1 MLTIKWDQSM
11 TTGID
16 TVDDQHK
23 QLIAWLN
30 NLLAVMSQGRGQTE
44 IQRLLDDLGGY
55 AATHF
60 GHEEDCML
68 RYKCPAAQANA
79 KAHSEFLQVFGGF
92 KAEFER
98 DGATAHLLVRVQG
111 ELMRWLIVHIK
122 GTDAQLYPCVKGLGK
137 LT

>member
-1 MLTIKWDQSM
+1 MIKWEQSM

-16 TVDDQHK
+16 SVDDQHK

-30 NLLAVMSQGRGQTE
+30 DLLAVMSQGRGRAE

-60 GHEEDCML
+60 GHEEACML
-68 RYKCPAAQANA
+68 RFKCPAAEANA
-79 KAHSEFLQVFGGF
+79 QAHREFIQVFGGF

-98 DGATAHLLVRVQG
+98 EGATAYLLVRVEI
-111 ELMRWLIVHIK
+111 ELMRWLTGHIK
-122 GTDAQLYPCVKGLGK
+122 GIDVQLYPCVKGGPASA
-137 LT
+137 